1 MRTPIVASFL
11 KSSAKLK
18 ECPNPAV
25 PEYAF
30 VGRSNVGKSSLI
42 NYLVN
47 RKELAK
53 TSGKPGKTQLINHFE
68 IKESDKEK
76 TPKWYLVD
84 LPGYGY
90 AKVSKS
96 KKDEFQ
102 KLIYPYLQHRENLM
116 SVFVLID
123 SRHKPQP
130 VDMQFMQWLGINQ
143 VPFAM
148 IFTKTDKL
156 KKGELLKNVEA
167 YNEEM
172 LKSWDELPPQFA
184 TSSLKKQGGEE
195 VLNYIE
201 ETNSLFRS

>member
-1 MRTPIVASFL
+1 MSTPILASFY
-11 KSSAKLK
+11 KSSSKLK
-18 ECPNPAV
+18 ECPKTAV

-30 VGRSNVGKSSLI
+30 VGRSNVGKSTLI

-68 IKESDKEK
+68 VRESSKDQD
-76 TPKWYLVD
+76 PLWYLVD

-90 AKVSKS
+90 AKVSKT

-102 KLIYPYLQHRENLM
+102 KLIYPYLENRENLM
-116 SVFVLID
+116 CVFVLID

-130 VDMQFMQWLGINQ
+130 VDLNFMEWLGVKG

-148 IFTKTDKL
+148 IFTKSDKL
-156 KKGELLKNVEA
+156 KKGALVKNVDA

-172 LKSWDELPPQFA
+172 LKVWEELPPQFA
-184 TSSLKKQGGEE
+184 TSSLKRSGAKEI
-195 VLNYIE
+195 LDFIE
-201 ETNSLFRS
+201 ETNAHFQS

>member
-1 MRTPIVASFL
+1 MTNPIVATFL
-11 KSSAKLK
+11 KSSTKLK
-18 ECPNPAV
+18 ECPKPIV

-42 NYLVN
+42 NYLVA

-68 IKESDKEK
+68 IKESSKEK
-76 TPKWYLVD
+76 TPQWYLVD

-102 KLIYPYLQHRENLM
+102 KLIYPYLQKRENLM
-116 SVFVLID
+116 CVFVLVD
-123 SRHKPQP
+123 SRHEPQR
-130 VDMQFMQWLGINQ
+130 VDLDFMQWLGVNQ

-148 IFTKTDKL
+148 VFTKLDKL
-156 KKGELLKNVEA
+156 KKGAEERNIKV
-167 YNEEM
+167 YNQAM
-172 LKSWDELPPQFA
+172 LEFWEELPPQFA
-184 TSSLKKQGGEE
+184 TSSLKRKGKEE
-195 VLNYIE
+195 ILDFIQK
-201 ETNSLFRS
+201 TNELFLP

>member
-1 MRTPIVASFL
+1 MSHPIIASFL
-11 KSSAKLK
+11 KSSSKLK
-18 ECPNPAV
+18 ECPKANV

-68 IKESDKEK
+68 IKESAKEK
-76 TPKWYLVD
+76 DPKWYLVD

-96 KKDEFQ
+96 KKEEFQ

-116 SVFVLID
+116 CVFVLID
-123 SRHKPQP
+123 SRHEPQP
-130 VDMQFMQWLGINQ
+130 VDLKFMEWLGHNQ

-156 KKGELLKNVEA
+156 KKGALVKNINV

-172 LKSWDELPPQFA
+172 LKIWEELPPQF
-184 TSSLKKQGGEE
+184 TSSSLKKTGGDDI
-195 VLNYIE
+195 LNYIE
-201 ETNSLFRS
+201 ETNSLYRR

>member
-1 MRTPIVASFL
+1 MSTPVLASFF
-11 KSSAKLK
+11 KSSSKLK
-18 ECPNPAV
+18 GCPKATV

-68 IKESDKEK
+68 IRESSKEK
-76 TPKWYLVD
+76 DPLWYLVD

-90 AKVSKS
+90 AKVSKT

-102 KLIYPYLQHRENLM
+102 KLIYPYLQNRENLM
-116 SVFVLID
+116 CVFVLID
-123 SRHKPQP
+123 SRHEPQP
-130 VDMQFMQWLGINQ
+130 VDLKFMEWLGVKG

-156 KKGELLKNVEA
+156 KKGALVRNVDA
-167 YNEEM
+167 YNDEM
-172 LKSWDELPPQFA
+172 LKMWEDLPPQFA
-184 TSSLKKQGGEE
+184 SSSLKRSGADEI
-195 VLNYIE
+195 LAFIE
-201 ETNSLFRS
+201 ETNKLFRN

>member
-1 MRTPIVASFL
+1 MSTPIVASFL

-18 ECPNPAV
+18 ECPKPTV

-76 TPKWYLVD
+76 FPKWYLVD

-90 AKVSKS
+90 AKVSKT

-116 SVFVLID
+116 NVFVLID
-123 SRHKPQP
+123 SRHTPQP
-130 VDMQFMQWLGINQ
+130 VDMQFMQWLGVNQ

-156 KKGELLKNVEA
+156 KKGELLKNVDA

-172 LKSWDELPPQFA
+172 LKTWEELPPQFA
-184 TSSLKKQGGEE
+184 TSSLKKNGGEE
-195 VLNYIE
+195 ILNYIE
-201 ETNSLFRS
+201 ETNSLFQA

>member
-1 MRTPIVASFL
+1 MSTPIVATFL

-18 ECPNPAV
+18 DCPKPIV

-68 IKESDKEK
+68 IRESDKEK
-76 TPKWYLVD
+76 TPKWFLVD

-96 KKDEFQ
+96 KKEEFQ
-102 KLIYPYLQHRENLM
+102 KLIYPYLQNRQNLM

-123 SRHKPQP
+123 CRHKPQP
-130 VDMQFMQWLGINQ
+130 VDISFMEWLGINQ

-156 KKGELLKNVEA
+156 KKGELERNVRL

-172 LKSWDELPPQFA
+172 LQSWEELPLQFA
-184 TSSLKKQGGEE
+184 SSSLKKTGGEDI
-195 VLNYIE
+195 LDYIE
-201 ETNSLFRS
+201 TTNTLFQS

>member
-1 MRTPIVASFL
+1 MSTPIVASFL

-18 ECPNPAV
+18 DCPKPNV

-68 IKESDKEK
+68 IRGSEKEK
-76 TPKWYLVD
+76 NPRWYLVD

-123 SRHKPQP
+123 SRHEPQP
-130 VDMQFMQWLGINQ
+130 VDIEFMQWLGVNQ

-156 KKGELLKNVEA
+156 KKGALVKNVDA

-172 LKSWDELPPQFA
+172 LKSWEELPPQFA
-184 TSSLKKQGGEE
+184 TSSLKKSGGEDI
-195 VLNYIE
+195 LNYIE
-201 ETNSLFRS
+201 ETNSLFQS